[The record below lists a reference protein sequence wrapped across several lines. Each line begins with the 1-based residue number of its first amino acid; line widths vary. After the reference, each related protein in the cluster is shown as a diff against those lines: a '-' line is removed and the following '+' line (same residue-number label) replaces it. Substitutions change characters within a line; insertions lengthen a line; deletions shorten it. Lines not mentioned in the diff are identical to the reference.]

1 MVGDRLQGERIF
13 AAHFAGGGY
22 QVSIAGG
29 WQKCSE
35 VVASDHLAHFRIY
48 PQNHDFKTFE
58 RWDRGDAS
66 AKRWS

>member
-35 VVASDHLAHFRIY
+35 VVASDHLAHLCVF
-48 PQNHDFKTFE
+48 PQNCGLE
-58 RWDRGDAS
+58 M
-66 AKRWS
+66 